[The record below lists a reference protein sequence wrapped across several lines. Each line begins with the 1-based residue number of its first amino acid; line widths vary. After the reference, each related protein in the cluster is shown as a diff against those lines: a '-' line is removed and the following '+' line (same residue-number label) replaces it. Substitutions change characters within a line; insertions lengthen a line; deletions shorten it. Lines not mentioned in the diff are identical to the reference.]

1 MNLNNTENILKFLN
15 YMVRELFL
23 RWNKLIVKEF
33 EKMESQ
39 NPPSSFVKLMNSLGN
54 RDEEAATIFYTR
66 YIGKLIK
73 LASQKLDPRLGAR
86 VDPETV
92 AHTVI
97 KLFFD
102 KFQKKEIEFENWE
115 ALYGYLAKVTV
126 RKALNRN
133 RLHWQL
139 KRGGGAANLQSNSSD
154 QFKLEEIFA
163 DNAEPDPAEVA
174 EINDTIKK
182 AMEKLKPNH
191 RVLVEDFL
199 RNNSQEKTAEVH
211 GVALRTVQ
219 RAVTEFREE
228 IQRLSNI
235 E

>member
-1 MNLNNTENILKFLN
+1 M
-15 YMVRELFL
+15 
-23 RWNKLIVKEF
+23 
-33 EKMESQ
+33 
-39 NPPSSFVKLMNSLGN
+39 
-54 RDEEAATIFYTR
+54 
-66 YIGKLIK
+66 
-73 LASQKLDPRLGAR
+73 
-86 VDPETV
+86 
-92 AHTVI
+92 HI

-115 ALYGYLAKVTV
+115 ALYGYLAKVTI

-139 KRGGGAANLQSNSSD
+139 KRGGGAANLQSNNSD
-154 QFKLEEIFA
+154 QFKLEDIFA

-174 EINDTIKK
+174 EINDTIEK

-199 RNNSQEKTAEVH
+199 RHNSMEKTAKVH

>member
-54 RDEEAATIFYTR
+54 HDEEAATIFYTK

-115 ALYGYLAKVTV
+115 ALYGYLAKVTI

-139 KRGGGAANLQSNSSD
+139 KRGGGRRTFKAIILINSSLKKTLRIT
-154 QFKLEEIFA
+154 QSQTQQKL
-163 DNAEPDPAEVA
+163 P
-174 EINDTIKK
+174 
-182 AMEKLKPNH
+182 
-191 RVLVEDFL
+191 
-199 RNNSQEKTAEVH
+199 
-211 GVALRTVQ
+211 
-219 RAVTEFREE
+219 
-228 IQRLSNI
+228 RLMIRSRKRWKN
-235 E
+235 

>member
-1 MNLNNTENILKFLN
+1 
-15 YMVRELFL
+15 
-23 RWNKLIVKEF
+23 
-33 EKMESQ
+33 
-39 NPPSSFVKLMNSLGN
+39 MNSLGN

-115 ALYGYLAKVTV
+115 ALYGYLAKVTI

-139 KRGGGAANLQSNSSD
+139 KRGGGAANLQSNNSD

>member
-1 MNLNNTENILKFLN
+1 MNLNNSENILKYFN
-15 YMVRELFL
+15 YMIRNLFL
-23 RWNKLIVKEF
+23 KWNKLIVKGF

-39 NPPSSFVKLMNSLGN
+39 NPPSSFVKLMNSLEN
-54 RDEEAATIFYTR
+54 RDEEAATIFYTK

-115 ALYGYLAKVTV
+115 ALYGYLAKVTI

-139 KRGGGAANLQSNSSD
+139 KRGGGAANLQSNNSD

-174 EINDTIKK
+174 EINDTIEK

-199 RNNSQEKTAEVH
+199 RNNSQEKTAKVH

>member
-1 MNLNNTENILKFLN
+1 M
-15 YMVRELFL
+15 ELS
-23 RWNKLIVKEF
+23 N
-33 EKMESQ
+33 SQ
-39 NPPSSFVKLMNSLGN
+39 NSFARLVKSLEN
-54 RDEEAATIFYTR
+54 HDESAAAFIYTK
-66 YIGKLIK
+66 YIGRLIK

-102 KFQKKEIEFENWE
+102 KVQKKEIEFENWE
-115 ALYGYLAKVTV
+115 ALYGYLAKVTI

-182 AMEKLKPNH
+182 AMEKLKHNH

-199 RNNSQEKTAEVH
+199 RNNSQEKTAEIH